1 LSYIAAKLNTVLTV
15 RELFSVHYFEY
26 TSSYKFAGEA
36 HDFWE
41 LLYVDNGTVQVVADD
56 QTYSLSRGQIIFH
69 EPGEFHALAAN
80 GVVAPNLVVISFRCD
95 SPAMDFFRK
104 RLTFAGAA
112 ERTLLARIVEES
124 AAVFSTPLN
133 DPTTTQLIRRPQAPV
148 GGEQMISLALEELL
162 LRLIRQGESLPAPG
176 QRTSQQTNLTM
187 VAITEYLYQRLD
199 QPLTVDQICR
209 DNMIGR
215 SQMQKLFHEHT
226 GGGVIEYFS
235 NMKIKA
241 ARQMIREGHLNVTQI
256 SAKLGFQSVHY
267 FSRRFKE
274 LTGMSPREY
283 ADSVKMLA
291 EASQLLSDNR
301 TNKM

>member
-1 LSYIAAKLNTVLTV
+1 MPYTPTYLKTSLAV

-26 TSSYKFAGEA
+26 TSNYRFAGES

-56 QTYSLSRGQIIFH
+56 QQYSLSRGQLIFH
-69 EPGEFHALAAN
+69 APGEFHALSAN
-80 GVVAPNLVVISFRCD
+80 GVVAPNLVVIGFGCS
-95 SPAMDFFRK
+95 SPAMKFFK
-104 RLTFAGAA
+104 GRLTFAGAA
-112 ERTLLARIVEES
+112 ERALLARIVEES
-124 AAVFSTPLN
+124 TAVFSTPLN
-133 DPTTTQLIRRPQAPV
+133 NPTTTQLIRRPDAPV
-148 GGEQMISLALEELL
+148 FGEQFIANALEELL
-162 LRLIRQGESLPAPG
+162 LRLIRQGESLPSPG
-176 QRTSQQTNLTM
+176 QHTSHQTNLTM
-187 VAITEYLYQRLD
+187 VAITEYLNQRLD

-215 SQMQKLFHEHT
+215 SQMQKLFHDHT

-283 ADSVKMLA
+283 SDSVKMLA
-291 EASQLLSDNR
+291 EASQSLSDNR
-301 TNKM
+301 ANKM

>member
-1 LSYIAAKLNTVLTV
+1 MPYTPTNLETVLCV

-26 TSSYKFAGEA
+26 TSSYRFAGES
-36 HDFWE
+36 HNFWE

-56 QTYSLSRGQIIFH
+56 QQYSLSRGQLIFH
-69 EPGEFHALAAN
+69 APGEFHALSAN
-80 GVVAPNLVVISFRCD
+80 GVVAPNLVVIGFGCD
-95 SPAMDFFRK
+95 CPAMAFFK
-104 RLTFAGAA
+104 NRLTFAGAA
-112 ERTLLARIVEES
+112 ERALLARIVEES
-124 AAVFSTPLN
+124 TAVFSTPLN
-133 DPTTTQLIRRPQAPV
+133 DPTTTQLIRRSNAPV
-148 GGEQMISLALEELL
+148 GGEQLIANALEELL
-162 LRLIRQGESLPAPG
+162 LRLIRQGESLPVPG
-176 QRTSQQTNLTM
+176 QNISQQSNLTM
-187 VAITEYLYQRLD
+187 VAITEYLNQRLD

-241 ARQMIREGHLNVTQI
+241 ARQLIREGHLNVTQI

-283 ADSVKMLA
+283 SDSVKMLA

-301 TNKM
+301 TNKI